1 MSGVL
6 ASMASRLSDMAAEV
20 KPGLQSMAAT
30 ASTLVSDGTY
40 FEESTTKFLE
50 LRTQL
55 DSKFD
60 KDRLEAMKYIIA
72 VRTQPSVCL
81 VCLFLLLPVCSDVN
95 SHEWAVSCIADDE
108 FRARRVL
115 LFPSCCQNHRE

>member
-1 MSGVL
+1 MSGML

-81 VCLFLLLPVCSDVN
+81 ACLFLLACM
-95 SHEWAVSCIADDE
+95 
-108 FRARRVL
+108 
-115 LFPSCCQNHRE
+115 Q